1 MGCMESL
8 LRTQVERF
16 SIEDS
21 LKLSQIE
28 ALVQEE
34 KIDEKNCFRGRNV
47 FFLSG
52 YLAQPQFDKMLQNG
66 NPVPCKQ
73 NTLQERVRM
82 YTSSGIFIGIYEWN
96 ASKQQYK
103 PLINNFCTPQDF
115 QLRQRRSYDLYNRSP
130 SFEFRYTECGY
141 VGKV

>member
-34 KIDEKNCFRGRNV
+34 KIDEKIVSVEEMF
-47 FFLSG
+47 SSYPA

-103 PLINNFCTPQDF
+103 PLTIFCTPQDF
-115 QLRQRRSYDLYNRSP
+115 Q
-130 SFEFRYTECGY
+130 
-141 VGKV
+141 